1 MKITAIH
8 EATLPIGSA
17 MRNASIAF
25 DQMTA
30 SALVIRTDESIGGEA
45 LVGLAF
51 DSIGRY
57 GKGGLLRERFI
68 PRLLA
73 APPET
78 LRDDQGLID
87 PARCVAVLMRGEK
100 QGGHGERPGAVG
112 LLDAALWDLRAKQMG
127 LPLWQCLRESTGHMG
142 TTATAP
148 STASNHET
156 ARVHTTAAATT
167 AAATAPPR
175 IATYASC
182 GHFTDNPNPQA
193 LRDEVAQCLA
203 WGYTTV
209 KIKLSGRDAKL
220 DAQRIASALR
230 AGLPASHLA
239 VDLNG
244 QWQAGD
250 THVLAVLAE
259 HPLAWVEEP
268 TPALDYAA
276 LAAFCQ
282 GHSGPVATGENL
294 FSLDD
299 ATNLWRYGGLRPH
312 QDRLQMDI
320 SLSYGVGEYR
330 AMLKRAQ
337 AMGWSPQA
345 FWPHAGHLFAAQ
357 VVAAFG
363 LGSHESAPDPN
374 RLYGGFWDGVPVL
387 DGHVQLPTCP
397 GVGFEHKANLMAAF
411 DQLP

>member
-1 MKITAIH
+1 MKIVAIH

-30 SALVIRTDESIGGEA
+30 SALVIRTDQTIGGEA

-73 APPET
+73 AAPSDLLDEH
-78 LRDDQGLID
+78 GHID
-87 PARCVAVLMRGEK
+87 PARCVVVLMHGEK

-127 LPLWQCLRESTGHMG
+127 LPLWQCLRHSVGPNASST
-142 TTATAP
+142 TTAPVTATA
-148 STASNHET
+148 NET
-156 ARVHTTAAATT
+156 ARVHTTAEATS
-167 AAATAPPR
+167 APPR

-220 DAQRIASALR
+220 DAQRIASALS
-230 AGLPASHLA
+230 AGFPASHLA

-250 THVLAVLAE
+250 TDVLAVLAE
-259 HPLAWVEEP
+259 HRLAWVEEP

-299 ATNLWRYGGLRPH
+299 ATNLLRYGGLRPN

-330 AMLKRAQ
+330 AMLERAQ
-337 AMGWSPQA
+337 AMGWSRQA
-345 FWPHAGHLFAAQ
+345 FWPHAGHLFAAH

-363 LGSHESAPDPN
+363 LGSHESAPDPS
-374 RLYGGFWDGVPVL
+374 RLYGGFWDRVPVV
-387 DGHVQLPTCP
+387 DGHLQLPTFL
-397 GVGFEHKANLMAAF
+397 GVGFEHKANMMAAF

>member
-1 MKITAIH
+1 MKIVAIH

-30 SALVIRTDESIGGEA
+30 SALVIRTDQSIGGEA

-73 APPET
+73 APPEA

-112 LLDAALWDLRAKQMG
+112 LLDAALWDLRAKQQG
-127 LPLWQCLRESTGHMG
+127 LPLWQCLRHSVGPNASST
-142 TTATAP
+142 TTAPVTATASAP
-148 STASNHET
+148 VPAS
-156 ARVHTTAAATT
+156 AAAHS
-167 AAATAPPR
+167 ASAR

-220 DAQRIASALR
+220 DAQRIASALS

-244 QWQAGD
+244 QWQAGHTD
-250 THVLAVLAE
+250 VLAVLAE
-259 HPLAWVEEP
+259 HRLAWVEEP

-299 ATNLWRYGGLRPH
+299 ATNLLRYGGLRPN

-330 AMLKRAQ
+330 AMLERAQ

-345 FWPHAGHLFAAQ
+345 FWPHAGHLFAAH

-363 LGSHESAPDPN
+363 LGSQESAPDPS
-374 RLYGGFWDGVPVL
+374 RLYGGFWDGVPVV
-387 DGHVQLPTCP
+387 DGHLHVPAHP

>member
-1 MKITAIH
+1 MKIVAIH

-73 APPET
+73 APPEA

-127 LPLWQCLRESTGHMG
+127 LPLWQCLRDATGHMG
-142 TTATAP
+142 CSATAP
-148 STASNHET
+148 VTANAS
-156 ARVHTTAAATT
+156 APVPATAAA
-167 AAATAPPR
+167 AATPPR

-182 GHFTDNPNPQA
+182 GHFTDNPDPQA

-220 DAQRIASALR
+220 DAQRIASALS

-250 THVLAVLAE
+250 TDGLAVLAE

-282 GHSGPVATGENL
+282 SHSGPVATGENL
-294 FSLDD
+294 FSADD
-299 ATNLWRYGGLRPH
+299 ATNLLRYGGMRPH

-320 SLSYGVGEYR
+320 SLSYGVDEYR
-330 AMLKRAQ
+330 SMMDRAESL
-337 AMGWSPQA
+337 GWLRQA
-345 FWPHAGHLFAAQ
+345 FWPHAGHLLAAH
-357 VVAAFG
+357 VVAGLG
-363 LGSHESAPDPN
+363 LGSHESAPDPT
-374 RLYGGFWDGVPVL
+374 RLYGGFWDDVPVA
-387 DGHVQLPTCP
+387 DGHIHLPTQP
-397 GVGFEHKANLMAAF
+397 GVGFEHKANLMSVF
-411 DQLP
+411 NTLP

>member
-1 MKITAIH
+1 MKIVAIH

-30 SALVIRTDESIGGEA
+30 SALVIRTDQSIGGEA

-73 APPET
+73 APPEA

-127 LPLWQCLRESTGHMG
+127 LPLWQCLRDATGHMG
-142 TTATAP
+142 SSATAP
-148 STASNHET
+148 VTANAS
-156 ARVHTTAAATT
+156 APVPATAAA
-167 AAATAPPR
+167 AATPPR

-182 GHFTDNPNPQA
+182 GHFTDNPDPQA

-220 DAQRIASALR
+220 DAQRIASALS

-250 THVLAVLAE
+250 TGVLAVLAE

-282 GHSGPVATGENL
+282 SHSGPVATGENL
-294 FSLDD
+294 FSADD
-299 ATNLWRYGGLRPH
+299 AANLLRYGGMRPH

-330 AMLKRAQ
+330 RMIERAESL
-337 AMGWSPQA
+337 GWSSQA
-345 FWPHAGHLFAAQ
+345 FWPHAGHLFAAH
-357 VVAAFG
+357 VVAGLG
-363 LGSHESAPDPN
+363 LGSHESAPDPT
-374 RLYGGFWDGVPVL
+374 RLYGGFWDGVPVA
-387 DGHVQLPTCP
+387 DGHIHLPTHP
-397 GVGFEHKANLMAAF
+397 GVGFEHKANLMSVLNT
-411 DQLP
+411 LP

>member
-30 SALVIRTDESIGGEA
+30 SALVMRTDQTIGGEA

-73 APPET
+73 APPEA
-78 LRDDQGLID
+78 LLDEQGLID
-87 PARCVAVLMRGEK
+87 PARCLAVLMRGEK

-112 LLDAALWDLRAKQMG
+112 LLDAALWDLRAKQQG
-127 LPLWQCLRESTGHMG
+127 LPLWQCLRHSVGSNASST
-142 TTATAP
+142 TTAPVTATASAP
-148 STASNHET
+148 VPAS
-156 ARVHTTAAATT
+156 AAAHS
-167 AAATAPPR
+167 ASAR

-220 DAQRIASALR
+220 DAQRIASALS
-230 AGLPASHLA
+230 AGLPAAHLA

-244 QWQAGD
+244 QWQARD
-250 THVLAVLAE
+250 TDVLTVLAE

-276 LAAFCQ
+276 LTAFCQ
-282 GHSGPVATGENL
+282 GHSGPVASGENL
-294 FSLDD
+294 FSADD
-299 ATNLWRYGGLRPH
+299 ATNLLRYGGLRPH

-330 AMLKRAQ
+330 SMIDRAESL
-337 AMGWSPQA
+337 GWSRQA
-345 FWPHAGHLFAAQ
+345 FWPHAGHLFAAH

-363 LGSHESAPDPN
+363 LGSHESAPDPS
-374 RLYGGFWDGVPVL
+374 RLYGGFWDSVPVI
-387 DGHVQLPTCP
+387 DGHLHVPTHP

>member
-8 EATLPIGSA
+8 EATLPIGSS

-30 SALVIRTDESIGGEA
+30 SALVIRTDQSMGGEA

-73 APPET
+73 AAPTDLLDEH
-78 LRDDQGLID
+78 GHID
-87 PARCVAVLMRGEK
+87 PSRCQAVLMRGEK

-112 LLDAALWDLRAKQMG
+112 LLDAALWDLRAKQQG
-127 LPLWQCLRESTGHMG
+127 LPLWQCLRQSTGPIASVSSFAASAPV
-142 TTATAP
+142 TATAP
-148 STASNHET
+148 LSATAT
-156 ARVHTTAAATT
+156 DAATS
-167 AAATAPPR
+167 APPR

-182 GHFTDNPNPQA
+182 GHFTDNPDPQA

-209 KIKLSGRDAKL
+209 KIKLSGRDARL
-220 DAQRIASALR
+220 DAQRIASALS
-230 AGLPASHLA
+230 AGLAPAQLA

-244 QWQAGD
+244 QWDARCSD
-250 THVLAVLAE
+250 VLAVLAAQ
-259 HPLAWVEEP
+259 PLAWVEEP

-276 LAAFCQ
+276 MAAFCQ
-282 GHSGPVATGENL
+282 GYGGPVATGENL
-294 FSLDD
+294 FSGDD
-299 ATNLWRYGGLRPH
+299 ATNLLRYGGLRPAH
-312 QDRLQMDI
+312 DRLQMDI
-320 SLSYGVGEYR
+320 SLSYGVGEYIRMIER
-330 AMLKRAQ
+330 AESL
-337 AMGWSPQA
+337 GWSRQA
-345 FWPHAGHLFAAQ
+345 FWPHAGHLFAAH
-357 VVAAFG
+357 VVAGLG
-363 LGSHESAPDPN
+363 LGSHESAPDAA
-374 RLYGGFWDGVPVL
+374 RLYGGFWDGVPVV
-387 DGHVQLPTCP
+387 DGHIGLPPHP
-397 GVGFEHKANLMAAF
+397 GVGFEHKANTMAVF

>member
-1 MKITAIH
+1 MKIVAIH

-17 MRNASIAF
+17 MRNASIAS

-30 SALVIRTDESIGGEA
+30 SALVIRTDQTIGGEA

-73 APPET
+73 AAPSDLLDEH
-78 LRDDQGLID
+78 GHID

-127 LPLWQCLRESTGHMG
+127 LPLWQCLRHSVGPNASST
-142 TTATAP
+142 TTAPVTATA
-148 STASNHET
+148 NET
-156 ARVHTTAAATT
+156 ARVHTTAEATS
-167 AAATAPPR
+167 APPR

-220 DAQRIASALR
+220 DAQRIASALS
-230 AGLPASHLA
+230 AGFPASHLA

-244 QWQAGD
+244 QWQTGD
-250 THVLAVLAE
+250 TDVLAVLAE
-259 HPLAWVEEP
+259 HRLAWVEEP

-299 ATNLWRYGGLRPH
+299 ATNLLRYGGLRPN

-330 AMLKRAQ
+330 AMLERAQ
-337 AMGWSPQA
+337 AMGWSRQA
-345 FWPHAGHLFAAQ
+345 FWPHAGHLFAAH

-363 LGSHESAPDPN
+363 LGSHESAPDPS
-374 RLYGGFWDGVPVL
+374 RLYGGFWDRVPVV
-387 DGHVQLPTCP
+387 DGHLQLPTFL
-397 GVGFEHKANLMAAF
+397 GVGFEHKANMMAAF

>member
-1 MKITAIH
+1 MKIVAIH

-30 SALVIRTDESIGGEA
+30 SALDIRTDQSIGGEA

-73 APPET
+73 APPEA

-127 LPLWQCLRESTGHMG
+127 LPLWQCLRHSVDPNATST
-142 TTATAP
+142 TTAPVTATASAP
-148 STASNHET
+148 VPA
-156 ARVHTTAAATT
+156 TAAA
-167 AAATAPPR
+167 AATPPR

-182 GHFTDNPNPQA
+182 GHFTDNPDPQA

-220 DAQRIASALR
+220 DAQRIASALS
-230 AGLPASHLA
+230 AGLPTSHLA

-250 THVLAVLAE
+250 TGVLAVLAG
-259 HPLAWVEEP
+259 HHLAWVEEP

-282 GHSGPVATGENL
+282 SHSGPVATGENL
-294 FSLDD
+294 FSCDD
-299 ATNLWRYGGLRPH
+299 ATNLLRYGGMRPH

-330 AMLKRAQ
+330 RMIERAESL
-337 AMGWSPQA
+337 GWSSQA
-345 FWPHAGHLFAAQ
+345 FWPHAGHLFAAH
-357 VVAAFG
+357 VVAGLG
-363 LGSHESAPDPN
+363 LGSHESAPDPT
-374 RLYGGFWDGVPVL
+374 RLYGGFWDGVPVA
-387 DGHVQLPTCP
+387 DGHIHLPTHP
-397 GVGFEHKANLMAAF
+397 GVGFEHKANLMSVF
-411 DQLP
+411 NTLP

>member
-1 MKITAIH
+1 MKIVAIH

-30 SALVIRTDESIGGEA
+30 SALVIRTDQSIGGEA

-73 APPET
+73 APPEA

-127 LPLWQCLRESTGHMG
+127 LPLWQCLRDATGHMG
-142 TTATAP
+142 SSATAP
-148 STASNHET
+148 VTANAS
-156 ARVHTTAAATT
+156 APVPATAAA
-167 AAATAPPR
+167 AATPPR

-182 GHFTDNPNPQA
+182 GHFTDNPDPQA

-244 QWQAGD
+244 QWQSGD
-250 THVLAVLAE
+250 TGVLAVLAE

-294 FSLDD
+294 FSMRRRDQL
-299 ATNLWRYGGLRPH
+299 AALRRIAPAP
-312 QDRLQMDI
+312 RPL
-320 SLSYGVGEYR
+320 
-330 AMLKRAQ
+330 AN
-337 AMGWSPQA
+337 
-345 FWPHAGHLFAAQ
+345 GHLF
-357 VVAAFG
+357 
-363 LGSHESAPDPN
+363 
-374 RLYGGFWDGVPVL
+374 VL
-387 DGHVQLPTCP
+387 RRG
-397 GVGFEHKANLMAAF
+397 
-411 DQLP
+411 

>member
-1 MKITAIH
+1 MKIVAIH

-30 SALVIRTDESIGGEA
+30 SALVIRTDQTIGGEA

-73 APPET
+73 AAPSDLLDEH
-78 LRDDQGLID
+78 GHID
-87 PARCVAVLMRGEK
+87 PERGVAVLMRGEK

-127 LPLWQCLRESTGHMG
+127 LPLWQCLRHSVGPNASST
-142 TTATAP
+142 TTAPVTTTA
-148 STASNHET
+148 NET
-156 ARVHTTAAATT
+156 ARVHTTAAATS
-167 AAATAPPR
+167 APPR

-220 DAQRIASALR
+220 DAQRIASALS

-244 QWQAGD
+244 QWQAGHTD
-250 THVLAVLAE
+250 VLAVLAE
-259 HPLAWVEEP
+259 HRLAWVEEP

-299 ATNLWRYGGLRPH
+299 ATNLWRYGGMRPH

-330 AMLKRAQ
+330 SMMDRAESL
-337 AMGWSPQA
+337 GWSRQA
-345 FWPHAGHLFAAQ
+345 FWPHAGHLFAAH

-363 LGSHESAPDPN
+363 LGSQESAPDPS
-374 RLYGGFWDGVPVL
+374 RLYGGFWDGVPVV
-387 DGHVQLPTCP
+387 DGHLHVPAHP

>member
-1 MKITAIH
+1 MKIVAIH

-30 SALVIRTDESIGGEA
+30 SALVIRTDQTIGGEA

-73 APPET
+73 AAPSDLLDEH
-78 LRDDQGLID
+78 GHID

-112 LLDAALWDLRAKQMG
+112 LLDAALWDLRAKQQG
-127 LPLWQCLRESTGHMG
+127 LPLWQCLRDFAGHMG
-142 TTATAP
+142 TSATAP
-148 STASNHET
+148 SSATTNET
-156 ARVHTTAAATT
+156 ARVHTTAAATS
-167 AAATAPPR
+167 APPR

-182 GHFTDNPNPQA
+182 GHFTDNPDPQA

-220 DAQRIASALR
+220 DAQRIASALS

-250 THVLAVLAE
+250 TGVLAVLAK

-276 LAAFCQ
+276 LAAFYQ
-282 GHSGPVATGENL
+282 SHSGPVATGENL
-294 FSLDD
+294 FSSDD
-299 ATNLWRYGGLRPH
+299 ATNLLRYGGMRPH

-330 AMLKRAQ
+330 RMIERAESL
-337 AMGWSPQA
+337 GWSRQA
-345 FWPHAGHLFAAQ
+345 FWPHAGHLFAAH

-363 LGSHESAPDPN
+363 LGSHESAPDAT
-374 RLYGGFWDGVPVL
+374 RLYGGFWDGVPVV
-387 DGHVQLPTCP
+387 DGHIHLPTHP
-397 GVGFEHKANLMAAF
+397 GVGFEHKANLMSVF
-411 DQLP
+411 NTLP

>member
-1 MKITAIH
+1 MKIVAIH

-30 SALVIRTDESIGGEA
+30 SALVIRTDQSIGGEA

-73 APPET
+73 APPEA

-127 LPLWQCLRESTGHMG
+127 LPLWQCLRDATGHMG
-142 TTATAP
+142 SSATAP
-148 STASNHET
+148 VTANAS
-156 ARVHTTAAATT
+156 APVPATAAA
-167 AAATAPPR
+167 AATPPR

-182 GHFTDNPNPQA
+182 GHFTDNPDPQA

-203 WGYTTV
+203 WGYTMV

-220 DAQRIASALR
+220 DAQRIASALS

-250 THVLAVLAE
+250 TGVLAVLAE

-282 GHSGPVATGENL
+282 SHSGPVATGENL
-294 FSLDD
+294 FSSDD
-299 ATNLWRYGGLRPH
+299 ATNLLRYGGMRPH

-330 AMLKRAQ
+330 RMIERAESL
-337 AMGWSPQA
+337 GWSSQA
-345 FWPHAGHLFAAQ
+345 FWPHAGHLFAAH
-357 VVAAFG
+357 VVAGLG
-363 LGSHESAPDPN
+363 LGSHESAPDPT
-374 RLYGGFWDGVPVL
+374 RLYGGLWDGVPVAE
-387 DGHVQLPTCP
+387 GHIHLPTHP
-397 GVGFEHKANLMAAF
+397 GVGFEHKANLMSVF
-411 DQLP
+411 NTLP

>member
-1 MKITAIH
+1 MKIVSIH

-30 SALVIRTDESIGGEA
+30 SALVIRTDQSMGGEA

-73 APPET
+73 AAPTDLLDEH
-78 LRDDQGLID
+78 GHID
-87 PARCVAVLMRGEK
+87 PSRCQAVLMRGEK

-112 LLDAALWDLRAKQMG
+112 LLDAALWDLRAKQQG
-127 LPLWQCLRESTGHMG
+127 LPLWQCLRQSTGSIASVSSFAASAPV
-142 TTATAP
+142 TATAP
-148 STASNHET
+148 LSATAT
-156 ARVHTTAAATT
+156 DAATS
-167 AAATAPPR
+167 APPR

-182 GHFTDNPNPQA
+182 GHFTDNPDPQA

-209 KIKLSGRDAKL
+209 KIKLSGRDARL
-220 DAQRIASALR
+220 DAQRIASALS
-230 AGLPASHLA
+230 AGLAPAQLA

-244 QWQAGD
+244 QWDARCSD
-250 THVLAVLAE
+250 VLAVLAAQ
-259 HPLAWVEEP
+259 PLAWVEEP

-276 LAAFCQ
+276 MAAFCQ
-282 GHSGPVATGENL
+282 GYGGPVATGENL
-294 FSLDD
+294 FSGDD
-299 ATNLWRYGGLRPH
+299 ATNLLRYGGLRPAH
-312 QDRLQMDI
+312 DRLQMDI
-320 SLSYGVGEYR
+320 SLSYGVGEYIRMIER
-330 AMLKRAQ
+330 AESL
-337 AMGWSPQA
+337 GWSRQA
-345 FWPHAGHLFAAQ
+345 FWPHAGHLFAAH
-357 VVAAFG
+357 VVAGLG
-363 LGSHESAPDPN
+363 LGSHESAPDAA
-374 RLYGGFWDGVPVL
+374 RLYGGFWDGVPVV
-387 DGHVQLPTCP
+387 DGHIGLPPHP
-397 GVGFEHKANLMAAF
+397 GVGFEHKANTMAVF

>member
-30 SALVIRTDESIGGEA
+30 SALVIRTDQSMGGEA

-73 APPET
+73 AAPSD
-78 LRDDQGLID
+78 LRDEHGHID
-87 PARCVAVLMRGEK
+87 PSRCQVVLMRGEK

-112 LLDAALWDLRAKQMG
+112 LLDAALWDLRAKQQG
-127 LPLWQCLRESTGHMG
+127 LPLWQCLRQSTGLSASVSSFAASALA
-142 TTATAP
+142 TATAP
-148 STASNHET
+148 PSATATH
-156 ARVHTTAAATT
+156 AATP
-167 AAATAPPR
+167 APPR

-182 GHFTDNPNPQA
+182 GHFTDNPDPQA

-209 KIKLSGRDAKL
+209 KIKLSGRDARL
-220 DAQRIASALR
+220 DAQRIASALS
-230 AGLPASHLA
+230 AGLAPAQLA

-244 QWQAGD
+244 QWDARCSD
-250 THVLAVLAE
+250 VLAVLAAQ
-259 HPLAWVEEP
+259 PLAWVEEP
-268 TPALDYAA
+268 TPPLDYAA

-282 GHSGPVATGENL
+282 GHGGPVATGENL
-294 FSLDD
+294 FSADD
-299 ATNLWRYGGLRPH
+299 ATNLLRYGGLRPAH
-312 QDRLQMDI
+312 DRLQMDI
-320 SLSYGVGEYR
+320 SLSYGVGEYIRMTER
-330 AMLKRAQ
+330 AEAL
-337 AMGWSPQA
+337 GWSRQA
-345 FWPHAGHLFAAQ
+345 FWPHAGHLFAAH
-357 VVAAFG
+357 VVAGLG
-363 LGSHESAPDPN
+363 LGSHESAPDAA
-374 RLYGGFWDGVPVL
+374 RLYGGFWDGVPVVN
-387 DGHVQLPTCP
+387 GHIGLPTHP
-397 GVGFEHKANLMAAF
+397 GVGFEHKANTMAVF

>member
-8 EATLPIGSA
+8 EATLPIGSS

-30 SALVIRTDESIGGEA
+30 SALVIRTDQSMGGEA

-73 APPET
+73 AAPSDLLDEH
-78 LRDDQGLID
+78 GHID

-127 LPLWQCLRESTGHMG
+127 LPLWQCLRHSVGPNASST
-142 TTATAP
+142 TTAPVTATA
-148 STASNHET
+148 NET
-156 ARVHTTAAATT
+156 ARVHTTAEATS
-167 AAATAPPR
+167 APPR

-220 DAQRIASALR
+220 DAQRIASALS
-230 AGLPASHLA
+230 AGFPASHLA

-250 THVLAVLAE
+250 TDVLAVLAE
-259 HPLAWVEEP
+259 HRLAWVEEP

-299 ATNLWRYGGLRPH
+299 ATNLLRYGGLRPN

-330 AMLKRAQ
+330 AMLERAQ
-337 AMGWSPQA
+337 AMGWSRQA
-345 FWPHAGHLFAAQ
+345 FWPHAGHLFAAH

-363 LGSHESAPDPN
+363 LGSHESAPDPS
-374 RLYGGFWDGVPVL
+374 RLYGGFWDRVPVV
-387 DGHVQLPTCP
+387 DGHLQLPTFL
-397 GVGFEHKANLMAAF
+397 GVGFEHKANMMAAF

>member
-30 SALVIRTDESIGGEA
+30 SALVICTDESIGGEA

-73 APPET
+73 APPEA

-127 LPLWQCLRESTGHMG
+127 LPLWQCLRHSVDPNATST
-142 TTATAP
+142 TTAPVTATASAP
-148 STASNHET
+148 VPA
-156 ARVHTTAAATT
+156 TAAA
-167 AAATAPPR
+167 AATPPR

-182 GHFTDNPNPQA
+182 GHFTDNPDPQA

-250 THVLAVLAE
+250 TDGLAVLAE

-282 GHSGPVATGENL
+282 SHSSPVATGENL
-294 FSLDD
+294 FSSDD
-299 ATNLWRYGGLRPH
+299 ATNLLRYGGLRPH

-330 AMLKRAQ
+330 AMLARAQ
-337 AMGWSPQA
+337 SMGWSPQA
-345 FWPHAGHLFAAQ
+345 FWPHAGHLFAAH

-363 LGSHESAPDPN
+363 LGSHESAPDPS
-374 RLYGGFWDGVPVL
+374 RLYGGFWDGVPVI
-387 DGHVQLPTCP
+387 DGHLHVPAHP

>member
-1 MKITAIH
+1 MKIVAIH

-73 APPET
+73 APPEA

-127 LPLWQCLRESTGHMG
+127 LPLWQCLRDATGHMG
-142 TTATAP
+142 SSATAP
-148 STASNHET
+148 VTANAS
-156 ARVHTTAAATT
+156 APVPATAAA
-167 AAATAPPR
+167 AATPPR

-182 GHFTDNPNPQA
+182 GHFTDNPDPQA

-220 DAQRIASALR
+220 DAQRIASALS

-250 THVLAVLAE
+250 TGVLAELAE

-282 GHSGPVATGENL
+282 SHSGPVATGENL
-294 FSLDD
+294 FSCDD
-299 ATNLWRYGGLRPH
+299 ATNLLRYGGMRPH

-330 AMLKRAQ
+330 RMIERAESL
-337 AMGWSPQA
+337 GWSSQA
-345 FWPHAGHLFAAQ
+345 FWPHAGHLFAAH
-357 VVAAFG
+357 VVAGLG
-363 LGSHESAPDPN
+363 LGSHESAPDPT
-374 RLYGGFWDGVPVL
+374 RLYGGFWDGVPVA
-387 DGHVQLPTCP
+387 DGHIHLPTHP
-397 GVGFEHKANLMAAF
+397 GVGFEHKANLMSVF
-411 DQLP
+411 NTLP

>member
-1 MKITAIH
+1 MKIVAIH

-30 SALVIRTDESIGGEA
+30 SALVIRTDQTIGGEA

-73 APPET
+73 AAPSDLLDEH
-78 LRDDQGLID
+78 GHID
-87 PARCVAVLMRGEK
+87 PARCVAVLMHGEK

-127 LPLWQCLRESTGHMG
+127 LPLWQCLRHSVGPNASST
-142 TTATAP
+142 TTAPVTATA
-148 STASNHET
+148 NET
-156 ARVHTTAAATT
+156 ARVHTTAEATS
-167 AAATAPPR
+167 APPR

-220 DAQRIASALR
+220 DAQRIASALS
-230 AGLPASHLA
+230 AGFPASHLA

-244 QWQAGD
+244 QWQTGD
-250 THVLAVLAE
+250 TDVLAVLAE
-259 HPLAWVEEP
+259 HRLAWVEEP

-299 ATNLWRYGGLRPH
+299 ATNLLRYGGLRPN

-330 AMLKRAQ
+330 AMLERAQ
-337 AMGWSPQA
+337 AMGWSRQA
-345 FWPHAGHLFAAQ
+345 FWPHAGHLFAAH

-363 LGSHESAPDPN
+363 LGSHESAPDPS
-374 RLYGGFWDGVPVL
+374 RLYGGFWDRVPVV
-387 DGHVQLPTCP
+387 DGHLQLPTFL
-397 GVGFEHKANLMAAF
+397 GVGFEHKANMMAAF

>member
-1 MKITAIH
+1 MKIVAIH

-30 SALVIRTDESIGGEA
+30 SALVIRTDQTIGGEA

-73 APPET
+73 AAPSDLLDEH
-78 LRDDQGLID
+78 GHID

-127 LPLWQCLRESTGHMG
+127 LPLWQCLRHSVGPNASST
-142 TTATAP
+142 TTAPVTATA
-148 STASNHET
+148 NET
-156 ARVHTTAAATT
+156 ARVHTTAEATS
-167 AAATAPPR
+167 APPR

-220 DAQRIASALR
+220 DAQRIASALS
-230 AGLPASHLA
+230 AGFPASHLA

-250 THVLAVLAE
+250 TDVLAVLAE
-259 HPLAWVEEP
+259 HRLAWVEEP

-299 ATNLWRYGGLRPH
+299 ATNLLRYGGLRPN

-330 AMLKRAQ
+330 AMLERAQ
-337 AMGWSPQA
+337 AMGWSRQA
-345 FWPHAGHLFAAQ
+345 FWPHAGHLFAAH

-363 LGSHESAPDPN
+363 LGSHESAPDPS
-374 RLYGGFWDGVPVL
+374 RLYGGFWDRVPVV
-387 DGHVQLPTCP
+387 DGHFQLPTFL
-397 GVGFEHKANLMAAF
+397 GVGFEHKANMMAAF

>member
-1 MKITAIH
+1 MKIVAIH

-30 SALVIRTDESIGGEA
+30 SALVIRTDQSIGGEA

-73 APPET
+73 APPEA

-127 LPLWQCLRESTGHMG
+127 LPLWQCLRDATGHMG
-142 TTATAP
+142 SSATAP
-148 STASNHET
+148 VTANAS
-156 ARVHTTAAATT
+156 APVPATAAA
-167 AAATAPPR
+167 AATPPR

-182 GHFTDNPNPQA
+182 GHFTDNPDPQA

-220 DAQRIASALR
+220 DAQRIASALS

-250 THVLAVLAE
+250 TGVLAVLAE

-282 GHSGPVATGENL
+282 SHSGPVATGENL
-294 FSLDD
+294 FSCDD
-299 ATNLWRYGGLRPH
+299 ATNLLRYGGMRPH

-330 AMLKRAQ
+330 RMIERAESL
-337 AMGWSPQA
+337 GWSSQA
-345 FWPHAGHLFAAQ
+345 FWPHAGHLFAAH
-357 VVAAFG
+357 VVAGLG
-363 LGSHESAPDPN
+363 LGSHESAPDPT
-374 RLYGGFWDGVPVL
+374 RLYGGFWDGVPVA
-387 DGHVQLPTCP
+387 DGHIHLPTHP
-397 GVGFEHKANLMAAF
+397 GVGFEHKANLMSVF
-411 DQLP
+411 NTLP

>member
-30 SALVIRTDESIGGEA
+30 SALVIRTDQSMGGEA

-73 APPET
+73 AAPSD
-78 LRDDQGLID
+78 LRDEHGHID
-87 PARCVAVLMRGEK
+87 PNRCQVVLMRGEK

-112 LLDAALWDLRAKQMG
+112 LLDAALWDLRAKQQR
-127 LPLWQCLRESTGHMG
+127 LPLWQCLRQSTGL
-142 TTATAP
+142 
-148 STASNHET
+148 SASVSSF
-156 ARVHTTAAATT
+156 AASALATAAAPPSAT
-167 AAATAPPR
+167 ATHAATPVPPR

-182 GHFTDNPNPQA
+182 GHFTDNPDPQA

-209 KIKLSGRDAKL
+209 KIKLSGRDARL
-220 DAQRIASALR
+220 DAQRIASALS
-230 AGLPASHLA
+230 AGLAPAQLA

-244 QWQAGD
+244 QWDARCSD
-250 THVLAVLAE
+250 VLAVLAAQ
-259 HPLAWVEEP
+259 PLAWVEEP
-268 TPALDYAA
+268 TPPLDYAA

-282 GHSGPVATGENL
+282 GHGGPVATGENL
-294 FSLDD
+294 FSADD
-299 ATNLWRYGGLRPH
+299 ATNLLRYGGLRPK

-320 SLSYGVGEYR
+320 SLSYGVGEYIRMTER
-330 AMLKRAQ
+330 AEAL
-337 AMGWSPQA
+337 GWSRQA
-345 FWPHAGHLFAAQ
+345 FWPHAGHLFAAH
-357 VVAAFG
+357 VVAGLG
-363 LGSHESAPDPN
+363 LGSHESAPDAA
-374 RLYGGFWDGVPVL
+374 RLYGGFWDGVPVVN
-387 DGHVQLPTCP
+387 GHIGLPTHP
-397 GVGFEHKANLMAAF
+397 GVGFEHKANTMAVF

>member
-1 MKITAIH
+1 MKIVAIH

-30 SALVIRTDESIGGEA
+30 SALVIRTDQSIGGEA

-73 APPET
+73 APPEA

-127 LPLWQCLRESTGHMG
+127 LPLWQCLRDATGHMG
-142 TTATAP
+142 SSATAP
-148 STASNHET
+148 VTANAS
-156 ARVHTTAAATT
+156 APVPATAAA
-167 AAATAPPR
+167 AATPPR

-182 GHFTDNPNPQA
+182 GHFTDNPDPQA

-220 DAQRIASALR
+220 DAQRIASALS
-230 AGLPASHLA
+230 AGLPTSHLA

-250 THVLAVLAE
+250 TCVLAVLAE

-282 GHSGPVATGENL
+282 SHSGPVATGENL
-294 FSLDD
+294 FSCDD
-299 ATNLWRYGGLRPH
+299 ATNLLRYGGMRPH

-330 AMLKRAQ
+330 RMIERAESL
-337 AMGWSPQA
+337 GWSSQA
-345 FWPHAGHLFAAQ
+345 FWPHAGHLFAAH
-357 VVAAFG
+357 VVAGLG
-363 LGSHESAPDPN
+363 LGSHESAPDPT
-374 RLYGGFWDGVPVL
+374 RLYGGFWDGVPVA
-387 DGHVQLPTCP
+387 DGHIHLPTHP
-397 GVGFEHKANLMAAF
+397 GVGFEHKANLMSVF
-411 DQLP
+411 NTLP

>member
-1 MKITAIH
+1 MKIVAIH

-30 SALVIRTDESIGGEA
+30 SALVIRTDQSIGGEA
-45 LVGLAF
+45 MVGLAF

-73 APPET
+73 AAPSDLLDEH
-78 LRDDQGLID
+78 GHID
-87 PARCVAVLMRGEK
+87 PHRCTAVLMRGEK

-112 LLDAALWDLRAKQMG
+112 LLDAALWDLRAKQQG
-127 LPLWQCLRESTGHMG
+127 LPLWQCLRHATGPIG
-142 TTATAP
+142 TP
-148 STASNHET
+148 
-156 ARVHTTAAATT
+156 AATS
-167 AAATAPPR
+167 APPR

-182 GHFTDNPNPQA
+182 GHFTDNPDPQA

-220 DAQRIASALR
+220 DAQRIASALS

-250 THVLAVLAE
+250 TGVLAVLAE

-282 GHSGPVATGENL
+282 SHSGPVATGENL
-294 FSLDD
+294 FSSDD
-299 ATNLWRYGGLRPH
+299 ATNLLRYGGMRPH

-330 AMLKRAQ
+330 RMIERAESL
-337 AMGWSPQA
+337 GWSRQA
-345 FWPHAGHLFAAQ
+345 FWPHAGHLFAAH

-363 LGSHESAPDPN
+363 LGSHESAPDAT
-374 RLYGGFWDGVPVL
+374 RLYGGFWDGVPVV
-387 DGHVQLPTCP
+387 DGHIHLPTHP
-397 GVGFEHKANLMAAF
+397 GVGFEHKANLMSVF
-411 DQLP
+411 NTLP

>member
-1 MKITAIH
+1 MKIVAIH
-8 EATLPIGSA
+8 EAMLPIGSA

-30 SALVIRTDESIGGEA
+30 SALVIRTDQTIGGEA

-73 APPET
+73 TAPSDLLDEH
-78 LRDDQGLID
+78 GHID
-87 PARCVAVLMRGEK
+87 PARCVAVLMHGEK

-127 LPLWQCLRESTGHMG
+127 LPLWQCLRHSVGPNASST
-142 TTATAP
+142 TTAPVTATA
-148 STASNHET
+148 NET
-156 ARVHTTAAATT
+156 ARVHTTAEATS
-167 AAATAPPR
+167 APPR

-220 DAQRIASALR
+220 DAQRIASALS
-230 AGLPASHLA
+230 AGFPASHLA

-250 THVLAVLAE
+250 TDVLAVLAE
-259 HPLAWVEEP
+259 HRLAWVEEP

-299 ATNLWRYGGLRPH
+299 ATNLLRYGGLRPN

-330 AMLKRAQ
+330 AMLERAQ
-337 AMGWSPQA
+337 AMGWSRQA
-345 FWPHAGHLFAAQ
+345 FWPHAGHLFAAH

-363 LGSHESAPDPN
+363 LGSHESAPDPS
-374 RLYGGFWDGVPVL
+374 RLYGGFWDRVPVV
-387 DGHVQLPTCP
+387 DGHLQLPTFL
-397 GVGFEHKANLMAAF
+397 GVGFEHKANMMAAF

>member
-1 MKITAIH
+1 MKIVAIH

-30 SALVIRTDESIGGEA
+30 SALVIRTDQTIGGEA

-73 APPET
+73 AAPSDLLDEH
-78 LRDDQGLID
+78 GHID
-87 PARCVAVLMRGEK
+87 PARCVAVLMHGEK

-127 LPLWQCLRESTGHMG
+127 LPLWQCLRHSVGPNASST
-142 TTATAP
+142 TTAPVTATA
-148 STASNHET
+148 NET
-156 ARVHTTAAATT
+156 ARVHTTAEATS
-167 AAATAPPR
+167 APPR

-220 DAQRIASALR
+220 DAQRIASALS
-230 AGLPASHLA
+230 AGFPASHLA

-250 THVLAVLAE
+250 TDVLAVLAE
-259 HPLAWVEEP
+259 HRLAWVEEP

-299 ATNLWRYGGLRPH
+299 ATNLLRYGGLRPN

-330 AMLKRAQ
+330 AMLERAQ
-337 AMGWSPQA
+337 AMGWSRQA
-345 FWPHAGHLFAAQ
+345 FWPHAGHLFAAH

-363 LGSHESAPDPN
+363 LGSHESAPDPS
-374 RLYGGFWDGVPVL
+374 RLYGGFWDRVPVV
-387 DGHVQLPTCP
+387 DGHLQLPTFL
-397 GVGFEHKANLMAAF
+397 GVGFEHKANMMAAF

>member
-1 MKITAIH
+1 MKIVAIH

-30 SALVIRTDESIGGEA
+30 SALVIRTDQSIGGEA

-73 APPET
+73 APPEA

-127 LPLWQCLRESTGHMG
+127 LPLWQCLRDATGHMG
-142 TTATAP
+142 SSATAP
-148 STASNHET
+148 VTANAS
-156 ARVHTTAAATT
+156 APVPATAAA
-167 AAATAPPR
+167 AATPPR

-182 GHFTDNPNPQA
+182 GHFTNNPDPQA

-220 DAQRIASALR
+220 DAQRIASALS
-230 AGLPASHLA
+230 AGLPTSHLA

-250 THVLAVLAE
+250 TGVLAELAE

-282 GHSGPVATGENL
+282 SHSGPVATGENL
-294 FSLDD
+294 FSCDD
-299 ATNLWRYGGLRPH
+299 ATNLLRYGGMRPH
-312 QDRLQMDI
+312 QDRLQLDI

-330 AMLKRAQ
+330 RMIERAESL
-337 AMGWSPQA
+337 GWSSQA
-345 FWPHAGHLFAAQ
+345 FWPHAGHLFAAH
-357 VVAAFG
+357 VVAGLG
-363 LGSHESAPDPN
+363 LGSHESAPDPT
-374 RLYGGFWDGVPVL
+374 RLYGGFWDGVPVA
-387 DGHVQLPTCP
+387 DGHIHLPTHP
-397 GVGFEHKANLMAAF
+397 GVGFEHKANLMSVF
-411 DQLP
+411 NTLP

>member
-30 SALVIRTDESIGGEA
+30 SALVIRTDQSMGGEA

-73 APPET
+73 AAPSD
-78 LRDDQGLID
+78 LRDEHGHID
-87 PARCVAVLMRGEK
+87 PNRCQVVLMRGEK

-112 LLDAALWDLRAKQMG
+112 LLDAALWDLRAKQQG
-127 LPLWQCLRESTGHMG
+127 LPLWQCLRQSTGLSASASSFAASAPA
-142 TTATAP
+142 TATAP
-148 STASNHET
+148 PSATATH
-156 ARVHTTAAATT
+156 AATP
-167 AAATAPPR
+167 APPR

-182 GHFTDNPNPQA
+182 GHFTDNPDPQA

-209 KIKLSGRDAKL
+209 KIKLSGRDARL
-220 DAQRIASALR
+220 DAQRIASALS
-230 AGLPASHLA
+230 AGLAPAQLA

-244 QWQAGD
+244 QWDARCSD
-250 THVLAVLAE
+250 VLAVLAAQ
-259 HPLAWVEEP
+259 PLAWVEEP
-268 TPALDYAA
+268 TPPLDYAA

-282 GHSGPVATGENL
+282 GHGGPVATGENL
-294 FSLDD
+294 FSADD
-299 ATNLWRYGGLRPH
+299 ATNLLRYGGLRPAH
-312 QDRLQMDI
+312 DRLQMDI
-320 SLSYGVGEYR
+320 SLSYGVGEYIRMIER
-330 AMLKRAQ
+330 AEAL
-337 AMGWSPQA
+337 GWSRQA
-345 FWPHAGHLFAAQ
+345 FWPHAGHLFAAH
-357 VVAAFG
+357 VVAGLG
-363 LGSHESAPDPN
+363 LGSHESAPDAA
-374 RLYGGFWDGVPVL
+374 RLYGGFWDGVPVV
-387 DGHVQLPTCP
+387 DGHIGLPTHP
-397 GVGFEHKANLMAAF
+397 GVGFEHKANTMAVF

>member
-1 MKITAIH
+1 MKIVAIH

-30 SALVIRTDESIGGEA
+30 SALVIRTDQTIGGEA

-73 APPET
+73 AAPSDLLDEH
-78 LRDDQGLID
+78 GHID

-127 LPLWQCLRESTGHMG
+127 LPLWQCLRHSVGPNASST
-142 TTATAP
+142 TTAPVTATA
-148 STASNHET
+148 NET
-156 ARVHTTAAATT
+156 ARVHTTAEATS
-167 AAATAPPR
+167 APPR

-220 DAQRIASALR
+220 DAQRIASALS
-230 AGLPASHLA
+230 AGFPASHLA

-244 QWQAGD
+244 QWQTGD
-250 THVLAVLAE
+250 TDVLAVLAE
-259 HPLAWVEEP
+259 HRLAWVEEP

-299 ATNLWRYGGLRPH
+299 ATNLLRYGGLRPN

-330 AMLKRAQ
+330 AMLERAQ

-345 FWPHAGHLFAAQ
+345 FWPHAGHLFAAH

-363 LGSHESAPDPN
+363 LGSHESAPDPS
-374 RLYGGFWDGVPVL
+374 RLYGGFWDRVPVV
-387 DGHVQLPTCP
+387 DGHLQLPTFL
-397 GVGFEHKANLMAAF
+397 GVGFEHKANMMAAF

>member
-30 SALVIRTDESIGGEA
+30 SALVIRTDQSMGGEA

-73 APPET
+73 AAPSD
-78 LRDDQGLID
+78 LRDEHGHID
-87 PARCVAVLMRGEK
+87 PNRCQVVLMRGEK

-112 LLDAALWDLRAKQMG
+112 LLDAALWDLRAKQQG
-127 LPLWQCLRESTGHMG
+127 LPLWQCLRQSTGLSASASSFAASAPA
-142 TTATAP
+142 TATAP
-148 STASNHET
+148 PSATATH
-156 ARVHTTAAATT
+156 AATP
-167 AAATAPPR
+167 APPR

-182 GHFTDNPNPQA
+182 GHFTDNPDPQA

-209 KIKLSGRDAKL
+209 KIKLSGRDARL
-220 DAQRIASALR
+220 DAQRIASALS
-230 AGLPASHLA
+230 AGLDPAQLA

-244 QWQAGD
+244 QWDACCSD
-250 THVLAVLAE
+250 VLAVLAAQ
-259 HPLAWVEEP
+259 PLAWVEEP
-268 TPALDYAA
+268 TPPLDYAA

-282 GHSGPVATGENL
+282 GHGGPVATGENL
-294 FSLDD
+294 FSADD
-299 ATNLWRYGGLRPH
+299 ATNLLRYGGLRPAH
-312 QDRLQMDI
+312 DRLQMDI
-320 SLSYGVGEYR
+320 SLSYGVGEYIRMTER
-330 AMLKRAQ
+330 AEAL
-337 AMGWSPQA
+337 GWSRQA
-345 FWPHAGHLFAAQ
+345 FWPHAGHLFAAH
-357 VVAAFG
+357 VVAGLG
-363 LGSHESAPDPN
+363 LGSHESAPDAA
-374 RLYGGFWDGVPVL
+374 RLYGGFWDGVPVV
-387 DGHVQLPTCP
+387 DGHIGLPTHP
-397 GVGFEHKANLMAAF
+397 GVGFEHKANTMAVF

>member
-1 MKITAIH
+1 MKIVAIH

-30 SALVIRTDESIGGEA
+30 SALVIRTDQSIGGEA
-45 LVGLAF
+45 MVGLAF

-73 APPET
+73 AAPSDLLDEH
-78 LRDDQGLID
+78 GHID
-87 PARCVAVLMRGEK
+87 PHRCTAVLMRGEK

-112 LLDAALWDLRAKQMG
+112 LLDAALWDLRAKQQG
-127 LPLWQCLRESTGHMG
+127 LPLWQCLRDFAGHMG
-142 TTATAP
+142 TSATAP
-148 STASNHET
+148 SSATTNET
-156 ARVHTTAAATT
+156 ARVHTTAAATST
-167 AAATAPPR
+167 PPR

-182 GHFTDNPNPQA
+182 GHFTDNPDPQA

-220 DAQRIASALR
+220 DAQRIASALS

-250 THVLAVLAE
+250 TGVLAVLAE

-282 GHSGPVATGENL
+282 SHSGPVATGENL
-294 FSLDD
+294 FSSDD
-299 ATNLWRYGGLRPH
+299 ATNLLRYGGMRPH

-330 AMLKRAQ
+330 RMIERAESL
-337 AMGWSPQA
+337 GWSRQA
-345 FWPHAGHLFAAQ
+345 FWPHAGHLFAAH

-363 LGSHESAPDPN
+363 LGSHESAPDAT
-374 RLYGGFWDGVPVL
+374 RLYGGFWDGVPVV
-387 DGHVQLPTCP
+387 DGLLHLPTHP
-397 GVGFEHKANLMAAF
+397 GVGFEHKANLMSVF
-411 DQLP
+411 NTLP

>member
-1 MKITAIH
+1 MKIVAIH

-30 SALVIRTDESIGGEA
+30 SALVIRTDQTIGGEA

-73 APPET
+73 APPEA

-127 LPLWQCLRESTGHMG
+127 LPLWQCLRHSVDPNATST
-142 TTATAP
+142 TTAPVTATASAP
-148 STASNHET
+148 
-156 ARVHTTAAATT
+156 VPDTAAA
-167 AAATAPPR
+167 AAAPPR

-182 GHFTDNPNPQA
+182 GHFTDNPDPQA

-220 DAQRIASALR
+220 DAQRIASALS

-250 THVLAVLAE
+250 TGVLAVLAE

-282 GHSGPVATGENL
+282 SHSGPVATGENL
-294 FSLDD
+294 FSSDD
-299 ATNLWRYGGLRPH
+299 ATNLLRYGGMRPH

-320 SLSYGVGEYR
+320 SLSYGLGEYR
-330 AMLKRAQ
+330 RMIERAESL
-337 AMGWSPQA
+337 GWLRQA
-345 FWPHAGHLFAAQ
+345 FWPHAGHLFAAH
-357 VVAAFG
+357 VVAGLG
-363 LGSHESAPDPN
+363 LGSHESAPDAT
-374 RLYGGFWDGVPVL
+374 RLYGGFWDGVPMA
-387 DGHVQLPTCP
+387 DGHIHLPTHP
-397 GVGFEHKANLMAAF
+397 GVGFEHKANLMSVF
-411 DQLP
+411 NTLP

>member
-30 SALVIRTDESIGGEA
+30 SALVMRTDQTIGGEA
-45 LVGLAF
+45 LVGWAF

-73 APPET
+73 APPEA
-78 LRDDQGLID
+78 LLDEQGLID
-87 PARCVAVLMRGEK
+87 PARCLAVLMRGEK

-112 LLDAALWDLRAKQMG
+112 LLDAALWDLRAKQQG
-127 LPLWQCLRESTGHMG
+127 LPLWQCLRHSVGPNASST
-142 TTATAP
+142 TTAPVTATASAP
-148 STASNHET
+148 VPAS
-156 ARVHTTAAATT
+156 AAAHS
-167 AAATAPPR
+167 ASAR

-220 DAQRIASALR
+220 DAQRIASALS
-230 AGLPASHLA
+230 AGLPAAHLA

-244 QWQAGD
+244 QWQARD
-250 THVLAVLAE
+250 TDVLTVLAE

-276 LAAFCQ
+276 LTAFCQ
-282 GHSGPVATGENL
+282 GHSGPVASGENL
-294 FSLDD
+294 FSADD
-299 ATNLWRYGGLRPH
+299 ATNLLRYGGLRPH

-330 AMLKRAQ
+330 AMLARAQ
-337 AMGWSPQA
+337 SMGWSPQA
-345 FWPHAGHLFAAQ
+345 FWPHAGHLFAAH

-363 LGSHESAPDPN
+363 LGSHESAPDPS
-374 RLYGGFWDGVPVL
+374 RLYGGFWDGVPVV
-387 DGHVQLPTCP
+387 DGHLHVPAHP